1 MVSIRVTKQLVLT
14 PNMGWGG
21 MSWKDSF
28 VTITFPSK
36 VIFTSASLLLLLVHM
51 GIFGGDLY
59 HFTVT
64 QKFDLMSFHGTTVLL
79 VSHVMS
85 FYWALL
91 ATFYTLEANDKVLRG
106 FALTS
111 LDTVSPPLRRRSER
125 ISGSPTRRGPQRK
138 PLVEKKMVGSP
149 LPAPVVKRLIMVKKI
164 MPRKQQPAVA
174 LTEAEQTTCMTGTA
188 LTPRRSP
195 RISQKAGK
203 ENFPVESSEA
213 KGCGSTDAN
222 PVLTSS
228 LPANASGL
236 VEKAALS
243 TVSINVC
250 DSPPQDER
258 DVLMSKKVR
267 RSYSRLDASPSLDM
281 STPTFA
287 HGLQKKC
294 SLFGFEKFLVP
305 DALADVSPVGKVSP
319 AQETPVEPSAL
330 GSTKEWDTNIP
341 GISFPKEKRKKRR
354 IPQIDKSELDEWAA
368 QMNAEFEEAEQFDL
382 LVE

>member
-1 MVSIRVTKQLVLT
+1 
-14 PNMGWGG
+14 
-21 MSWKDSF
+21 
-28 VTITFPSK
+28 
-36 VIFTSASLLLLLVHM
+36 
-51 GIFGGDLY
+51 
-59 HFTVT
+59 
-64 QKFDLMSFHGTTVLL
+64 
-79 VSHVMS
+79 
-85 FYWALL
+85 
-91 ATFYTLEANDKVLRG
+91 
-106 FALTS
+106 
-111 LDTVSPPLRRRSER
+111 
-125 ISGSPTRRGPQRK
+125 
-138 PLVEKKMVGSP
+138 
-149 LPAPVVKRLIMVKKI
+149 
-164 MPRKQQPAVA
+164 
-174 LTEAEQTTCMTGTA
+174 MTGTA
-188 LTPRRSP
+188 WTPRRSP

-222 PVLTSS
+222 PVLASS

-250 DSPPQDER
+250 DSPQDER

-281 STPTFA
+281 STPTFT
-287 HGLQKKC
+287 QKKC
-294 SLFGFEKFLVP
+294 SLFGFEKLLVP

-319 AQETPVEPSAL
+319 AQETPVEPNAL

-368 QMNAEFEEAEQFDL
+368 QMNAQFEEAEQFDL
-382 LVE
+382 LV